1 MTYTDVAA
9 PRKNQKAENM
19 INKRRLVTA
28 LCYSALAAF
37 LPASGAAQD
46 ATFPCKVLLC
56 SQANWPTIPYCVPIM
71 QQANWMQLLGVAVG
85 ICQQAVQQAQQQ
97 QQNQNQSQLPLA
109 ANTSNGAI
117 SPILC
122 SSGSFPVSQATGG
135 YTINS
140 AGSMCGAPTSSAVQN
155 VVASQC
161 STYTDGT
168 CAVIFKPADLT
179 ITNPPALAQSG
190 IVASQ

>member
-1 MTYTDVAA
+1 MWVRRART
-9 PRKNQKAENM
+9 KKAEKM
-19 INKRRLVTA
+19 INKRRLATV
-28 LCYSALAAF
+28 LCFSALAAF
-37 LPASGAAQD
+37 PPASGAAQD
-46 ATFPCKVLLC
+46 ATFACKVLLC
-56 SQANWPTIPYCVPIM
+56 SQASWPTIPYCVPIM

-85 ICQQAVQQAQQQ
+85 ICQQAIQPAQQQ
-97 QQNQNQSQLPLA
+97 QQTQSQTQPPLA
-109 ANTSNGAI
+109 ANTSNVATNT
-117 SPILC
+117 ILC
-122 SSGSFPVSQATGG
+122 PSGSFPVFQATGG

-155 VVASQC
+155 VIASQC
-161 STYTDGT
+161 STYTDGN

>member
-1 MTYTDVAA
+1 
-9 PRKNQKAENM
+9 M
-19 INKRRLVTA
+19 IDRRRLATI
-28 LCYSALAAF
+28 LFSSALVAF
-37 LPASGAAQD
+37 PPASGAAQD
-46 ATFPCKVLLC
+46 ATFACKVLLC

-71 QQANWMQLLGVAVG
+71 RQANWMQLLGAAVG

-97 QQNQNQSQLPLA
+97 QQNQNKSQFPLA
-109 ANTSNGAI
+109 ANTSNGAT

-122 SSGSFPVSQATGG
+122 PGGSFPVSQSTGG

-140 AGSMCGAPTSSAVQN
+140 AGSMCGAPRSSAVQN
-155 VVASQC
+155 VIAFQC

-168 CAVIFKPADLT
+168 CAVLFKPADLT

>member
-1 MTYTDVAA
+1 
-9 PRKNQKAENM
+9 
-19 INKRRLVTA
+19 
-28 LCYSALAAF
+28 
-37 LPASGAAQD
+37 
-46 ATFPCKVLLC
+46 
-56 SQANWPTIPYCVPIM
+56 
-71 QQANWMQLLGVAVG
+71 MQLLGVAVG

-97 QQNQNQSQLPLA
+97 RPNQSQTQPPPA
-109 ANTSNGAI
+109 ANTSNGVTGA
-117 SPILC
+117 ILC
-122 SSGSFPVSQATGG
+122 PSGSFPVSQATGG

-155 VVASQC
+155 VVAFQC

-168 CAVIFKPADLT
+168 CALIFKPADLI